1 MWTRN
6 KHKHTAR
13 RPHLQRGG
21 SGSSSTRQK
30 ISSRKDK
37 KINQMSLKE
46 VQNKIEFLKARN
58 EYNPNNKYADALT
71 DRFLE
76 LLKQDHERP
85 TT

>member
-13 RPHLQRGG
+13 RPYLQRGA
-21 SGSSSTRQK
+21 SHSSSVRQK

-37 KINQMSLKE
+37 KINQMNLVETQK
-46 VQNKIEFLKARN
+46 KIEFLKSRN
-58 EYNPNNKYADALT
+58 EYNNQNKYARDLT

-76 LLKQDHERP
+76 LMNSDAQND
-85 TT
+85 

>member
-13 RPHLQRGG
+13 RPHLQKGA
-21 SGSSSTRQK
+21 STKSPQTRAK

-37 KINQMSLKE
+37 KVNQMSLEE
-46 VQNKIEFLKARN
+46 VQKKIDFLKSRN
-58 EYNPNNKYADALT
+58 EYNKMSKYANDLT

-76 LLKQDHERP
+76 LYNKK
-85 TT
+85 

>member
-13 RPHLQRGG
+13 RPYLQKGRLKS
-21 SGSSSTRQK
+21 SGERVK

-37 KINQMSLKE
+37 KINQMSLEELKK
-46 VQNKIEFLKARN
+46 KIEFLKGRN
-58 EYNPNNKYADALT
+58 EYNTNNKYANDLT

-76 LLKQDHERP
+76 LIK
-85 TT
+85 